1 MTVKDINIR
10 QELAALYRL
19 LDMYGMS
26 DLANKF
32 QGARSVEN
40 KDNYF
45 IHPYGMFYNEIKAS
59 SLVKI
64 DKEGKPIELN
74 SPWLN
79 DGCFNLA

>member
-1 MTVKDINIR
+1 MTDKDINIR

-26 DLANKF
+26 DLAN
-32 QGARSVEN
+32 QCAGARSVEN

-59 SLVKI
+59 SLIKI
-64 DKEGKPIELN
+64 D
-74 SPWLN
+74 
-79 DGCFNLA
+79 

>member
-26 DLANKF
+26 DLAN
-32 QGARSVEN
+32 QCAGARSVEN

-59 SLVKI
+59 SLIKI
-64 DKEGKPIELN
+64 DKEGKRP
-74 SPWLN
+74 
-79 DGCFNLA
+79 FRK

>member
-1 MTVKDINIR
+1 MIGKDISIR
-10 QELAALYRL
+10 KELAALYRL

-26 DLANKF
+26 DLAN
-32 QGARSVEN
+32 QCAGARSVEN

-64 DKEGKPIELN
+64 DKEGKPVSYTHLTL
-74 SPWLN
+74 PTTPYV
-79 DGCFNLA
+79 

>member
-1 MTVKDINIR
+1 MTGKDINIR

-26 DLANKF
+26 DLAN
-32 QGARSVEN
+32 QCAGARSVEN

-59 SLVKI
+59 SILF
-64 DKEGKPIELN
+64 P
-74 SPWLN
+74 SN
-79 DGCFNLA
+79 DCSIPFMNLLRYG

>member
-1 MTVKDINIR
+1 MTDKDINIR

-26 DLANKF
+26 DLAN
-32 QGARSVEN
+32 QCAGARSVEN

-59 SLVKI
+59 SLIKLT
-64 DKEGKPIELN
+64 KTGSQLN
-74 SPWLN
+74 
-79 DGCFNLA
+79 

>member
-26 DLANKF
+26 DLAN
-32 QGARSVEN
+32 QCAGARSVEN

-59 SLVKI
+59 SLIKI
-64 DKEGKPIELN
+64 DKI
-74 SPWLN
+74 
-79 DGCFNLA
+79 D